1 MSEIIL
7 RKYHGVGNDYLIF
20 DPKKNDVVLNERLI
34 RQLCRRNI
42 GVGADGILYGPVME
56 DKKIKVRIFNPDGSE
71 AEKSGNG
78 IRIFSRYLKD
88 AGYVKERQYYLTTK
102 AGETLV
108 TFLDD
113 AGSCMRVDMG
123 YAVFEAEQIPALGF
137 EGEVVGE
144 SIFFCDNFYNATCV
158 SMGNPHAIVY
168 VDEMIDDETM
178 AKIGPLFE
186 HHECFPQRVNTEF
199 VKVLDRERVQMRV
212 WERGTGE
219 TLACGTGAC
228 AVTVAS
234 ILNGLTEDGI
244 TVELLGGNLEIFWD
258 RKENVVYM
266 TGPATT
272 VFEGEIEI

>member
-34 RQLCRRNI
+34 KQLCRRNI
-42 GVGADGILYGPVME
+42 GVGADGILYGPLIE

-88 AGYVKERQYYLTTK
+88 AGYVKEKKYYLTTK
-102 AGETLV
+102 AGDTLV

-113 AGSCMRVDMG
+113 AGERMRVDMG

-144 SIFFCDNFYNATCV
+144 SIFFCDNFYNATV
-158 SMGNPHAIVY
+158 YPWEIQIV
-168 VDEMIDDETM
+168 
-178 AKIGPLFE
+178 LL
-186 HHECFPQRVNTEF
+186 C
-199 VKVLDRERVQMRV
+199 L
-212 WERGTGE
+212 RG
-219 TLACGTGAC
+219 
-228 AVTVAS
+228 
-234 ILNGLTEDGI
+234 
-244 TVELLGGNLEIFWD
+244 
-258 RKENVVYM
+258 
-266 TGPATT
+266 
-272 VFEGEIEI
+272 